1 MIYLVRMDEEIGIE
15 QAIENSNTRFYK
27 AFESLSIE
35 KMEEVWKHSDNAIC
49 IHPGWEMF
57 TGWTAIRESWT
68 RIFENTR
75 MIKFFITNTKV
86 RTFENIA
93 IVVCLENIDTVIDDE
108 NTITMGVIATN
119 IFEQQNVKKNND
131 YNNEWLMIHHH
142 GSLVVNYMPPNVS
155 V

>member
-1 MIYLVRMDEEIGIE
+1 
-15 QAIENSNTRFYK
+15 
-27 AFESLSIE
+27 
-35 KMEEVWKHSDNAIC
+35 
-49 IHPGWEMF
+49 MF

-93 IVVCLENIDTVIDDE
+93 IVVCLENIDTVIDNE
-108 NTITMGVIATN
+108 NSIRMGIIATN
-119 IFEQQNVKKNND
+119 IFEQQNVKNNNN
-131 YNNEWLMIHHH
+131 YNKIWLMIHHH
-142 GSLVVNYMPPNVS
+142 GSTVANYIPPNVS

>member
-1 MIYLVRMDEEIGIE
+1 MNEEKGIE
-15 QAIENSNTRFYK
+15 QRIENSNSRFYE

-35 KMEEVWKHSDNAIC
+35 KMEEVWKHSDNTIC

-75 MIKFFITNTKV
+75 TIKFFITNTKIK
-86 RTFENIA
+86 TFENIA

-108 NTITMGVIATN
+108 NIFRMGVIATN
-119 IFEQQNVKKNND
+119 IFEEQNVRNNSD
-131 YNNEWLMIHHH
+131 YNNDWLMVHHH
-142 GSLVVNYMPPNVS
+142 GSVLTNYIPPNAS
-155 V
+155 I

>member
-1 MIYLVRMDEEIGIE
+1 MNEEKGIE
-15 QAIENSNTRFYK
+15 QRIENSNSRFYE

-35 KMEEVWKHSDNAIC
+35 KMEEVWKHSDNTIC

-75 MIKFFITNTKV
+75 TIKFFITNTKIK
-86 RTFENIA
+86 TFENIA

-108 NTITMGVIATN
+108 NIFRMGVIATN
-119 IFEQQNVKKNND
+119 IFEEQNFRNNSD
-131 YNNEWLMIHHH
+131 YNNDWLMVHHH
-142 GSLVVNYMPPNVS
+142 GSVLTNYIPPNAS
-155 V
+155 I

>member
-1 MIYLVRMDEEIGIE
+1 MDEEKDIE
-15 QAIENSNTRFYK
+15 QTIENSNTRFYK

-35 KMEEVWKHSDNAIC
+35 KMEEVWKHNDNTIC

-57 TGWTAIRESWT
+57 AGWTAIRESWA

-86 RTFENIA
+86 KAFENIA
-93 IVVCLENIDTVIDDE
+93 IVVCLENIDTVIDNQ
-108 NTITMGVIATN
+108 NTIKMGVIATN
-119 IFEQQNVKKNND
+119 IFEQQNVKNNY

-142 GSLVVNYMPPNVS
+142 GSVVANYIPPNLS